1 MNKNVDTTQ
10 CIHSLNEWERHK
22 ELLSGRKALIASRY
36 KAVNEEWKLESAIP
50 PEGVNID
57 KLKSLNIQYRGLI
70 RETKELSMEMG
81 IHTEKAKELTGED
94 LEGIEDKGG
103 KEADATSGVSGSI
116 SVPLNSTTNSQLAAQ
131 KKGPESRAD
140 ACHAQSDIAA
150 QLPSVNTL
158 PIAKSAAQGELISRG
173 EEWLCHLDILR
184 SRATLQSSRS
194 AEFFEEMERERI
206 FRPEGVD
213 EKLSN
218 WISRMDEQIR
228 ERRELKLEM
237 DAHEEKYWELDGVVM
252 EKVSRKGNNLDGK
265 RANGVESELKVLGE
279 CSIPST
285 RKLEVSA
292 QSSALSPT
300 TPLNITVSAKD
311 QPIFCLREWDIQFD
325 IFRSRA
331 AHLTSRAHGLDQEI
345 NLVQPQRQAIN
356 QLRSC
361 IAYMEEIMRERN
373 ALKEEILFHA
383 EKVRERLRGL
393 AVEASWKRGYEEGL
407 SRRVDG
413 LMGML
418 NMYGEDLQRL
428 EEEVEV
434 YTRPQE
440 DPDLMVTNN
449 SNPIPPNVSTL
460 IHPKLYFKP
469 SRREKPLTNPLSLI
483 SPP

>member
-1 MNKNVDTTQ
+1 MNKNLDTTQ
-10 CIHSLNEWERHK
+10 CIHSLNEWERRK
-22 ELLSGRKALIASRY
+22 ELLSARKALIASRY
-36 KAVNEEWKLESAIP
+36 KALNEEWKLESAIT

-70 RETKELSMEMG
+70 KETKELSMEME

-94 LEGIEDKGG
+94 LEWKEG
-103 KEADATSGVSGSI
+103 KEAEANSGVSGRISI
-116 SVPLNSTTNSQLAAQ
+116 PLNITTNSQLAAQ
-131 KKGPESRAD
+131 KKEPESRAD
-140 ACHAQSDIAA
+140 DCHAQSDIAA
-150 QLPSVNTL
+150 QLPSANTPL
-158 PIAKSAAQGELISRG
+158 PITTSAAQEELISQE
-173 EEWLCHLDILR
+173 EEWLCHLEILR
-184 SRATLQSSRS
+184 SRASLQSSRS

-218 WISRMDEQIR
+218 WISRMDEQMM

-252 EKVSRKGNNLDGK
+252 EKVSRTGNNLDGK
-265 RANGVESELKVLGE
+265 RANGAESELKALGE

-292 QSSALSPT
+292 QSLAPSPT
-300 TPLNITVSAKD
+300 PPLNITTLAKD

-345 NLVQPQRQAIN
+345 NLIQPQTQAIN
-356 QLRSC
+356 QQRSC
-361 IAYMEEIMRERN
+361 IAHMEEIMREMN
-373 ALKEEILFHA
+373 ALKAEIIFHA
-383 EKVRERLRGL
+383 QKVRERLRGL
-393 AVEASWKRGYEEGL
+393 DVEASWTGGYEEGL

-413 LMGML
+413 LKGML
-418 NMYGEDLQRL
+418 NIFGEEDLQLL
-428 EEEVEV
+428 EEEGEI
-434 YTRPQE
+434 YARPQE
-440 DPDLMVTNN
+440 DPDLMVTNT
-449 SNPIPPNVSTL
+449 SNFIPPM
-460 IHPKLYFKP
+460 
-469 SRREKPLTNPLSLI
+469 